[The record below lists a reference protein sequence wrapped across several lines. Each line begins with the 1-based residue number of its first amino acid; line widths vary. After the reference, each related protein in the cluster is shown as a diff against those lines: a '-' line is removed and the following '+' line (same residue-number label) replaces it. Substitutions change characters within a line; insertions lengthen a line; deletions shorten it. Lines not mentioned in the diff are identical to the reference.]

1 MPSRDGDEWNG
12 GRVVADLLDESR
24 HLLLDLLETS
34 LGVWGLSGVHL
45 VDTNDQ
51 LLDTKGVSEQSV
63 LTGLA
68 VLGDTS
74 LEFTSTGSNDQDTAI
89 SLGGSS
95 DHVLDEITMSGGID
109 DGDVVLAG
117 LELPQGNIDGDTTFT
132 LSLQLV
138 QNPGVLEGALAHLL
152 SFLLELLDGTLVD
165 TTALVDQVTGGGG
178 LAGVDVSNDDNV
190 DVSLLLTHD
199 GG

>member
-1 MPSRDGDEWNG
+1 MPSRDGDERNG

-34 LGVWGLSGVHL
+34 LRVWGLSGVHL

-74 LEFTSTGSNDQDTAI
+74 LEFTGTGSNDQDTAI

-95 DHVLDEITMSGGID
+95 DH
-109 DGDVVLAG
+109 
-117 LELPQGNIDGDTTFT
+117 
-132 LSLQLV
+132 
-138 QNPGVLEGALAHLL
+138 VLEGALAHLL

-190 DVSLLLTHD
+190 DVSLLGSSHLVGFLKDLRRVKSGSETKWISP
-199 GG
+199 GA